1 VARLELD
8 PALIEEA
15 LFLRAR
21 QAEEQGDG
29 RAEEWYREREALYT
43 GLAALE
49 RQRAFV
55 ELGQRWFERWG
66 LARSL
71 QRALE
76 HVPRLR
82 ALARVR
88 VRRALGRRDEGSDL
102 FGAGDETRLEVA
114 LAPARFLDPAGLQ
127 EFLVRECLYAED
139 MLAPD
144 FGYRAELGSDLDQQP
159 ARAELVRDRLRVLW
173 EARVRG
179 RAAARLGSQ
188 PPAAPGPAF
197 RRAFAGLEPG
207 SVARLH
213 ERAATGALS
222 TYGELLAA
230 AHGELGAGIDLEGGQ
245 AARPARAAR
254 GSPAR

>member
-1 VARLELD
+1 MARIELD
-8 PALIEEA
+8 PALVEEA
-15 LFLRAR
+15 VFLRAR

-29 RAEEWYREREALYT
+29 RAEDWYREREALYT
-43 GLAALE
+43 E
-49 RQRAFV
+49 SDPRQRQRAFV

-66 LARSL
+66 LARDV

-76 HVPRLR
+76 HVPSLR

-102 FGAGDETRLEVA
+102 FDAGGEMRLEVA
-114 LAPARFLDPAGLQ
+114 LAPPRLLDPAGLQ

-144 FGYRAELGSDLDQQP
+144 FGYRAGLGPDLDQEP

-173 EARVRG
+173 EARVRA
-179 RAAARLGSQ
+179 RAAARLGSR
-188 PPAAPGPAF
+188 PPAGPGPAF
-197 RRAFAGLEPG
+197 RRAFAGLEPH
-207 SVARLH
+207 SLARLH
-213 ERAATGALS
+213 ERVAAGELC
-222 TYGELLAA
+222 TYGQLLAA
-230 AHGELGAGIDLEGGQ
+230 ARGELGAGPGPESDQ

-254 GSPAR
+254 GA